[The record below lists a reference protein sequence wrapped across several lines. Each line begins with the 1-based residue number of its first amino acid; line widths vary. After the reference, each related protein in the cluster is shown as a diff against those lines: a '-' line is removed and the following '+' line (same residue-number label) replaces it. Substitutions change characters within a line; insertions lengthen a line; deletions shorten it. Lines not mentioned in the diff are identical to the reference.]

1 MINMAI
7 MADIDFDHLAEVL
20 SDFSTV
26 KLFSPPPLSFTYWTF
41 WKKVIMCSPHLKSRK
56 PSHIWRGQS
65 MHINYLD
72 SFAWEICFFFF
83 WLFTYSI
90 IYIRMDSWYLF
101 YTWGCN
107 PELLYLVAQLFLLWP
122 LNPVFS
128 WLLGIR
134 NQVIGESW
142 AFYHF

>member
-7 MADIDFDHLAEVL
+7 MTDIDFDHLAEVL

-26 KLFSPPPLSFTYWTF
+26 KLFSPPPLSFSYWTF
-41 WKKVIMCSPHLKSRK
+41 WKKVIMCSPYLKSRK
-56 PSHIWRGQS
+56 PFHTWRGQS

-83 WLFTYSI
+83 CFFTYSI
-90 IYIRMDSWYLF
+90 IYVRMVSWYLF

-107 PELLYLVAQLFLLWP
+107 PELPYLVAQLFPLWL
-122 LNPVFS
+122 LNPFFS
-128 WLLGIR
+128 WLRGIR
-134 NQVIGESW
+134 DQVICASW
-142 AFYHF
+142 VFYHF